1 MASRSVALD
10 INQLNVERSNRI
22 EAAAMAADAASKTR
36 QLASLNSRI
45 HQDVLCKQGAAL
57 LPLIL
62 GPHKKVMAVFATAFV
77 CECEGCLSQEIHP
90 TWSSAFEPYPPL
102 VPGFPVPAAEIAAQ
116 AFAQA
121 FMEELTWNQ
130 PDDDTFSWNTTTVE
144 GNTAVFELDFQYA
157 FWLMNLCRY
166 TGVDTQI
173 FKHSRAQL

>member
-90 TWSSAFEPYPPL
+90 TWSAAFEPYPPL
-102 VPGFPVPAAEIAAQ
+102 VPGCPVPASEIAGQ

-121 FMEELTWNQ
+121 FMEELTWNH
-130 PDDDTFSWNTTTVE
+130 PDDDTFAWNTTIV
-144 GNTAVFELDFQYA
+144 GGKTASLELDSKF
-157 FWLMNLCRY
+157 
-166 TGVDTQI
+166 
-173 FKHSRAQL
+173 SS